1 MSLAEAFITM
11 QGGPA
16 AAARWLKL
24 ETGMDYT
31 RIQVTAFRTRGLPKV
46 LQLIAAKYV
55 IGKVACEPCRVKI
68 LETMT

>member
-1 MSLAEAFITM
+1 MN
-11 QGGPA
+11 
-16 AAARWLKL
+16 
-24 ETGMDYT
+24 YT